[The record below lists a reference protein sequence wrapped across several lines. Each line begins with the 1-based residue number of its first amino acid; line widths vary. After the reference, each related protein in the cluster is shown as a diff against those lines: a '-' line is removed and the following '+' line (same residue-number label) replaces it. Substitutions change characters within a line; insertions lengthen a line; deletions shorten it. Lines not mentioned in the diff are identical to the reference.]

1 MPSDPII
8 IGIAVLAIVVLAYTA
23 SRSLPGRKKNDESN
37 S

>member
-8 IGIAVLAIVVLAYTA
+8 IGIAVLALLVLGYTA
-23 SRSLPGRKKNDESN
+23 TKSFPSKKNDSD